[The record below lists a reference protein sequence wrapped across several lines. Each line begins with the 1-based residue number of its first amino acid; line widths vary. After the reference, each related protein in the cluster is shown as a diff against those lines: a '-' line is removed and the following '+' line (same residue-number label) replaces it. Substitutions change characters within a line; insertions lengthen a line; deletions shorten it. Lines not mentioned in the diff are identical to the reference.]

1 MSGRFAARFM
11 NAAVDAGSTIAH
23 MKRAAT
29 EAPGS
34 LTRMRNAEA
43 ARALGAAVPTPPAKT
58 SGEIRA
64 VLPSIE
70 KTLSDYAGGPI
81 VVHGSPIPNLKT
93 IEPRLGSAAL
103 PDRSVAYG
111 WKTSDVAGFDDADVL
126 QGVTWSNLQNPR
138 YTKPGNSIYI
148 ARAKPGS
155 AVTDYDA
162 PSSVYTSS
170 EPMEVLAELS
180 GDMIE
185 TEGRIDSIKM
195 LAALKS
201 NLEKL
206 GVTHHVK
213 KVAQSSAETSVV

>member
-1 MSGRFAARFM
+1 MKFSGRFM
-11 NAAVDAGSTIAH
+11 QAAVDAGS
-23 MKRAAT
+23 
-29 EAPGS
+29 
-34 LTRMRNAEA
+34 
-43 ARALGAAVPTPPAKT
+43 ALGRTRRTAINPATSRHLASTRRAPTTARSAAPQVPKK
-58 SGEIRA
+58 SGAIEA
-64 VLPSIE
+64 VLPSM
-70 KTLSDYAGGPI
+70 KNTLSDYAEGPI

-138 YTKPGNSIYI
+138 YTKPGSSIYI
-148 ARAKPGS
+148 TRAKPGS

-185 TEGRIDSIKM
+185 TEGRIDSMKM
-195 LAALKS
+195 LAALKT

>member
-1 MSGRFAARFM
+1 MKFSGRFM
-11 NAAVDAGSTIAH
+11 QAAVDAGSVLGRTRRTAINPATSRH
-23 MKRAAT
+23 LASTRRAAT
-29 EAPGS
+29 TTGSAAPQVAKKS
-34 LTRMRNAEA
+34 
-43 ARALGAAVPTPPAKT
+43 GA
-58 SGEIRA
+58 IQA
-64 VLPSIE
+64 VLPS
-70 KTLSDYAGGPI
+70 AGDSVGPI
-81 VVHGSPIPNLKT
+81 VVHGSPMNNLKT

-111 WKTSDVAGFDDADVL
+111 WKTSDVAGYDDADVL

-138 YTKPGNSIYI
+138 YTKPGSSIYI
-148 ARAKPGS
+148 TRAKPGS

-185 TEGRIDSIKM
+185 TDGKIDSMKM

-206 GVTHHVK
+206 GVTHHIK
-213 KVAQSSAETSVV
+213 KIAQASAEASVV

>member
-1 MSGRFAARFM
+1 M
-11 NAAVDAGSTIAH
+11 N
-23 MKRAAT
+23 
-29 EAPGS
+29 
-34 LTRMRNAEA
+34 
-43 ARALGAAVPTPPAKT
+43 
-58 SGEIRA
+58 
-64 VLPSIE
+64 
-70 KTLSDYAGGPI
+70 
-81 VVHGSPIPNLKT
+81 NLKT

-111 WKTSDVAGFDDADVL
+111 WKTSDVAGYDDADVL

-138 YTKPGNSIYI
+138 YTKPGSSIYI
-148 ARAKPGS
+148 TRAKPGS

-185 TEGRIDSIKM
+185 TDGKIDSMKM

-206 GVTHHVK
+206 GVTHHIK
-213 KVAQSSAETSVV
+213 KIAQASAEASVV